1 MTALQGIIQNAIAM
15 LNVKAVS
22 DLFTSNE
29 RHTISSL
36 AEIFGKISD
45 VPPPVEKS

>member
-1 MTALQGIIQNAIAM
+1 M
-15 LNVKAVS
+15 LDVKAVS
-22 DLFTSNE
+22 DLLTQNE

-45 VPPPVEKS
+45 APLVERS